1 MSNWPHRCIGPI
13 GPHSDPLPPLHPQE
27 RFSEKDLEE
36 IADFYRR
43 AGASRPPDVEK
54 LRWLIAE
61 SDLVIALREGGPN
74 GPLRAFARVLTDFSR
89 VAVVVEAVA
98 DGKGRDRDRLR
109 ACAVSAALSH
119 PLLQDVARL
128 EVLPEREPVVAPV
141 LFPGRRVEGCSG
153 A

>member
-1 MSNWPHRCIGPI
+1 MSNWPHHGIERA

-27 RFSEKDLEE
+27 RFSKKDLEE
-36 IADFYRR
+36 IADVYRR
-43 AGASRPPDVEK
+43 AGAARPPEIES

-61 SDLVIALREGGPN
+61 SDLTIALREGGPS

-98 DGKGRDRDRLR
+98 DCQGRHRDRLR
-109 ACAVSAALSH
+109 ACVVSAALSH
-119 PLLQDVARL
+119 PLLQEVARL

-141 LFPGRRVEGCSG
+141 AFPGRRVEGRPG